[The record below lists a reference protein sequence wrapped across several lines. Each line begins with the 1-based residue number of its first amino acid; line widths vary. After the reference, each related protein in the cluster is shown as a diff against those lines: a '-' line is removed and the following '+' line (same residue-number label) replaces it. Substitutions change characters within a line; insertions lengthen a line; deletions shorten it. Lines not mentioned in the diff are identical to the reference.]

1 MIMQTM
7 RIDQI
12 EQNSFHPEKLD
23 FPDKIAFFN
32 KSFSTSVRPENG
44 IIGFTEI
51 VKDNGWVERLSRNE
65 LGHARKEYFQN
76 GILIKCREKVNDTTW
91 TTTRFDDNGTAYL
104 TEYIGKNT
112 NGMLTVAEMKLTPGV
127 EIKKGNFTVKIDNHG
142 RPISNKITNL
152 ELCPGRENLSNKLRD
167 ASYRETDQ
175 RGHIIA
181 DKFGGPA
188 SKENVVPQMEK
199 TNTSSMKK
207 LENEVTRLKNEG
219 HTVDYEVKTNY
230 SGNDARPTSFEPVIT
245 VDGKPYTDLPS
256 ELKKIYNDDLSEAGK
271 IFTTAKEHVNKVA
284 TKVSPFHEAGV
295 KEGLSAAAITCAVS
309 TVDNVVKFSEGE
321 ITAEEMVIDIAKDT
335 GTAGVIG
342 YGTGF
347 VTQAVSVS
355 MQNST
360 NTMLQSLG
368 NVGVPA
374 ALVSFGVASYENV
387 MDFAQGEIDGLEL
400 AYDLGENATSV
411 AGASAGSALGLAAG
425 GALVAAAGSALGAAG
440 GGAAAGA
447 AIGSVV
453 PGAGTAVGFV
463 VGGGLSLVGGMVG
476 TAVATGAYHSA
487 VELGTAGAEKL
498 ADKAHEVASG
508 TIDVA
513 KECMPEHVEEVRGA
527 INAFLA
533 DNHMPFSV

>member
-1 MIMQTM
+1 
-7 RIDQI
+7 
-12 EQNSFHPEKLD
+12 
-23 FPDKIAFFN
+23 
-32 KSFSTSVRPENG
+32 
-44 IIGFTEI
+44 
-51 VKDNGWVERLSRNE
+51 
-65 LGHARKEYFQN
+65 
-76 GILIKCREKVNDTTW
+76 
-91 TTTRFDDNGTAYL
+91 
-104 TEYIGKNT
+104 
-112 NGMLTVAEMKLTPGV
+112 MLTVAEMNLTPGV

-152 ELCPGRENLSNKLRD
+152 ELCPGREPLSNKLRD

-245 VDGKPYTDLPS
+245 VDGKPYTDLPP

-271 IFTTAKEHVNKVA
+271 IFTTAKEHVNKAA

-309 TVDNVVKFSEGE
+309 TVNNVIKFSEGE

-347 VTQAVSVS
+347 VTQAVAVS

-400 AYDLGENATSV
+400 AYELGENAASV
-411 AGASAGSALGLAAG
+411 AGATAG
-425 GALVAAAGSALGAAG
+425 GVLGTAAGSALGAA
-440 GGAAAGA
+440 AASAVAGA
-447 AIGSVV
+447 AIGSAV
-453 PGAGTAVGFV
+453 PVAGTAVGFV
-463 VGGGLSLVGGMVG
+463 VGGGVSLVGGMVG
-476 TAVATGAYHSA
+476 TAVATGAYHTA
-487 VELGTAGAEKL
+487 VELGTVGAEKL

-508 TIDVA
+508 TIEVA
-513 KECMPEHVEEVRGA
+513 KECIPEHVEEVRGA
-527 INAFLA
+527 LNAFLA